1 MAIKTFQDLEA
12 IGLSEKDRMA
22 FIRSVVDEH
31 KASADYQIAADAE
44 LYYAKR
50 NPTISR
56 AQKYVYDEQ
65 GIQVPDIWSSNYKL
79 THGFF
84 RRFVLQQVQYVLSNG
99 VTFQNNETK
108 EKLGANFDNRLQE
121 MAKKAMTDGV
131 SFGFWN
137 LDHLE
142 VFPFADTPKSPGFS
156 PLYDRDSGLLRAGVR
171 YWCTIDNSAGSNS
184 KTKRFTL
191 YEEKGYTDYIQR
203 EGENIAPMGPCKPY
217 SVTTRANGLGVVESV
232 IGENYPGF
240 PIIPMWANDLK
251 ESEIIGIRPSIDCY
265 DFISSDLAGDIS
277 DSNGFF
283 WTLNNAQGMD
293 DVDLVKFVK
302 KMNVV
307 RAAALGR
314 DVTAEAH
321 TLEIPVDASMR
332 MLELL
337 RSGMYEDMMLLDVAK
352 ALTSDMTA
360 TAIRFA
366 YQTQDDKS
374 GDFEYCIRDF
384 IARLLNLLG
393 IEDEPT
399 FSWNRIANQTEEI
412 QAILMLAPYVTREY
426 LVKKLLAILGDSDLV
441 EGILD
446 QLAADDLGRFDG
458 NNAEPAGGN
467 ETPSTE
473 EAIDAAEEVA
483 GKTLNGSQTSS
494 LITVIKGLRTGDI
507 TEGQAVRILTT
518 SIGVTREE
526 ALAIIR
532 GEE

>member
-1 MAIKTFQDLEA
+1 MN
-12 IGLSEKDRMA
+12 
-22 FIRSVVDEH
+22 EH
-31 KASADYQIAADAE
+31 KTSADYQIAADAE

-65 GIQVPDIWSSNYKL
+65 GIQVPDVWSSNYKL

-99 VTFQNNETK
+99 VTFQNKATK
-108 EKLGANFDNRLQE
+108 KKLGANFDNRLQE

-137 LDHLE
+137 LNHLE
-142 VFPFADTPKSPGFS
+142 VFPFADTPKAPGFS

-171 YWCTIDNSAGSNS
+171 YWCTVDSGGSTNR
-184 KTKRFTL
+184 KTERFTL
-191 YEEKGYTDYIQR
+191 YEQEGYTDYIQR
-203 EGENIAPMGPCKPY
+203 EGENMKSMGPRKAY
-217 SVTTRANGLGVVESV
+217 RVTTRRTNELGIDDVV
-232 IGENYPGF
+232 GENYPGF

-302 KMNVV
+302 RMNVV

-321 TLEIPVDASMR
+321 TLEIPVEASMR

-337 RSGMYEDMMLLDVAK
+337 RSDMYQDFMLLDIEK
-352 ALTSDMTA
+352 ALSGDKTA
-360 TAIRFA
+360 TSIRMA
-366 YQTQDDKS
+366 YQQQDDKC

-384 IARLLNLLG
+384 IGRLLNLLG
-393 IEDEPT
+393 IDDKPT
-399 FSWNRIANQTEEI
+399 FQWNRIANQMEETQMVMMAAAELDSETILDKLPWITPEEAEEI
-412 QAILMLAPYVTREY
+412 LNRKAAE
-426 LVKKLLAILGDSDLV
+426 DLS
-441 EGILD
+441 
-446 QLAADDLGRFDG
+446 RFDKG
-458 NNAEPAGGN
+458 SMENADGGGMP
-467 ETPSTE
+467 TTD
-473 EAIDAAEEVA
+473 EAVDVAEEVS

-494 LITVIKGLRTGDI
+494 LITVIRQLGSGGI
-507 TEGQAVRILTT
+507 TEGQAVKILMT
-518 SIGVTREE
+518 SIGVSREE

>member
-1 MAIKTFQDLEA
+1 MRTYQDLEA

-22 FIRSVVDEH
+22 FIKAVVDEH
-31 KASADYQIAADAE
+31 KTSADYQVAADAE

-99 VTFQNNETK
+99 VTFQNK
-108 EKLGANFDNRLQE
+108 AAKKRLGANFDNRLQE
-121 MAKKAMTDGV
+121 LAKKAMTDGV

-171 YWCTIDNSAGSNS
+171 YWCTIDNGSSTNS
-184 KTKRFTL
+184 KTERFTL
-191 YEEKGYTDYIQR
+191 YEQEGYTDYIHR
-203 EGENIAPMGPCKPY
+203 EGEDMTPMGQRKPY

-232 IGENYPGF
+232 TGENYPGF

-265 DFISSDLAGDIS
+265 DFISSALAGDIS

-283 WTLNNAQGMD
+283 WTLSNAQGMD
-293 DVDLVKFVK
+293 DVDLIKFVK

-321 TLEIPVDASMR
+321 TLEIPVEASMR

-337 RSGMYEDMMLLDVAK
+337 RSDMYQDMMLLDIEK
-352 ALTSDMTA
+352 AISGDKTA
-360 TAIRFA
+360 TSIRMA
-366 YQTQDDKS
+366 YQQQDDKC

-384 IARLLNLLG
+384 ITRLLNLLG
-393 IEDEPT
+393 IDDEPS
-399 FSWNRIANQTEEI
+399 FQWNRIANQMEETQMVMMAAAELDSEVILDKLPWITPEEAEEI
-412 QAILMLAPYVTREY
+412 LKRR
-426 LVKKLLAILGDSDLV
+426 
-441 EGILD
+441 
-446 QLAADDLGRFDG
+446 AADDLGRFDG
-458 NNAEPAGGN
+458 NNPQGGGN
-467 ETPSTE
+467 EPE
-473 EAIDAAEEVA
+473 E
-483 GKTLNGSQTSS
+483 
-494 LITVIKGLRTGDI
+494 
-507 TEGQAVRILTT
+507 
-518 SIGVTREE
+518 
-526 ALAIIR
+526 
-532 GEE
+532 GEKNETD